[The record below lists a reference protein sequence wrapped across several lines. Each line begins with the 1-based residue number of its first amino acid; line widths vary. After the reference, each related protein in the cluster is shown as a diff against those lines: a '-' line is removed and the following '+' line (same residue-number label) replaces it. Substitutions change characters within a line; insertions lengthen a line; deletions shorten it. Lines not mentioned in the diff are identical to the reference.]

1 MPRHLRVKQER
12 KQIRYLGA
20 SWLARS
26 DRIAIPLASVTPR
39 VACTIKRLLHRG
51 LELDA
56 PNGLLLVPRP
66 IKRAKRLAKPM
77 MALAMATGM
86 LLLFLPSLEKT
97 APIERLEEC
106 EFVTGSNLPKAAGEL
121 SRTNLGGLS
130 VLKVACL
137 GARHQVTIDGK
148 GLVVEAK

>member
-1 MPRHLRVKQER
+1 
-12 KQIRYLGA
+12 
-20 SWLARS
+20 
-26 DRIAIPLASVTPR
+26 
-39 VACTIKRLLHRG
+39 
-51 LELDA
+51 LEIDA

-86 LLLFLPSLEKT
+86 SLLFLPSLEPT
-97 APIERLEEC
+97 VPIERLEEC
-106 EFVTGSNLPKAAGEL
+106 EFVTGSSLPTAAEEL